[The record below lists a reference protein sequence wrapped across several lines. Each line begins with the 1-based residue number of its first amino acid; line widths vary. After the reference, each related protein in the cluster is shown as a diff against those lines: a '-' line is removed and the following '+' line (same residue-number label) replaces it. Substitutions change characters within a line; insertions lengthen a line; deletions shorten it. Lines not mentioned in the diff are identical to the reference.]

1 MPVPKPKPKPKPASA
16 KTQSRVPL
24 RVPGPSAGRPY
35 VLIESCKRKRD
46 MTEDAIAAGNEEGE
60 GAYMAGR
67 LQALPALIAGVE
79 SALAALKEEV
89 CQINQHIRKKR
100 RQF

>member
-1 MPVPKPKPKPKPASA
+1 MFMPIPKPKPASK
-16 KTQSRVPL
+16 KTQS

-35 VLIESCKRKRD
+35 VLIQSRKRTRD
-46 MTEDAIAAGNEEGE
+46 KMEEIAAGNEEGE
-60 GAYMAGR
+60 GAYTAGR

-89 CQINQHIRKKR
+89 CQINQHMRKKR